1 MKLDEKN
8 HFIHQVAAML
18 QNNHGNRLT
27 CEITNGVLSQLDAA
41 IQVDPD
47 PPKAAGTLAE
57 LPQAPAVAGGKAR
70 PKTLGK
76 AAGMSQV

>member
-1 MKLDEKN
+1 MKLEEKR

-27 CEITNGVLSQLDAA
+27 CEITNGVLSQLDSA

-47 PPKAAGTLAE
+47 PPKAAGTLAD
-57 LPQAPAVAGGKAR
+57 LPQAPAEG
-70 PKTLGK
+70 P
-76 AAGMSQV
+76 GMSQV